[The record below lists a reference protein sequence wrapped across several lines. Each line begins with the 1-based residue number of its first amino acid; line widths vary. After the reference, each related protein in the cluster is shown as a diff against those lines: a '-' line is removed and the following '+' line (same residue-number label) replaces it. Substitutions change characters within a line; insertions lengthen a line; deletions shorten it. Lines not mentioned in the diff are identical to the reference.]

1 METRST
7 PGNSDHARGD
17 VLAGVR
23 RYQGM
28 IPYVP
33 DWLERNKEAPA
44 QDPSEQD
51 PHTLQQKDRL
61 ETG

>member
-1 METRST
+1 
-7 PGNSDHARGD
+7 
-17 VLAGVR
+17 
-23 RYQGM
+23 M